1 MASIARAGG
10 AAAGVGSAA
19 ARAGSAAAGAGAAA
33 SRGLGDL
40 AGVGARGAGDF
51 TGIGARGAD
60 DLAGLGRGADD
71 LAGAAGAGAKKSS
84 FLAKNANTLLAGGV
98 AAGGLIYLDR
108 MYAGAKED
116 VKDCMKVCLPD
127 NWDDHAYGDLKSTEL
142 VYKELDDV
150 GEQPVCTAQI
160 EDCGKYCGEKCEDI
174 HDYDAP
180 GTNFLK
186 GAGGDAAEGATD
198 LFKSIFGDIFGDL
211 GIDSTTMYASSS
223 ACSLCCCMLIIMM
236 VVLK

>member
-1 MASIARAGG
+1 MSWASKLFKPGAKIGGTLDPKMFKGLGG
-10 AAAGVGSAA
+10 ASDATKFSKIDDLIAANPSLAKQFDGLDDAA
-19 ARAGSAAAGAGAAA
+19 KLGKLDELGEAAEAA
-33 SRGLGDL
+33 SKS
-40 AGVGARGAGDF
+40 
-51 TGIGARGAD
+51 
-60 DLAGLGRGADD
+60 
-71 LAGAAGAGAKKSS
+71 KKSS
-84 FLAKNANTLLAGGV
+84 FLADNASTLLAGGV
-98 AAGGLIYLDR
+98 AVGGLIYLDQQ
-108 MYAGAKED
+108 YAGAKEA
-116 VKDCMKVCLPD
+116 VKDCMKVCLPE
-127 NWDDHAYGDLKSTEL
+127 NWDDHEYGDLKSSEL
-142 VYKELDDV
+142 VYKELDNA

-160 EDCGKYCGEKCEDI
+160 EDCGKYCGEKCEEI

-198 LFKSIFGDIFGDL
+198 LFTAIFGDIFGDL

>member
-1 MASIARAGG
+1 
-10 AAAGVGSAA
+10 
-19 ARAGSAAAGAGAAA
+19 
-33 SRGLGDL
+33 
-40 AGVGARGAGDF
+40 
-51 TGIGARGAD
+51 
-60 DLAGLGRGADD
+60 
-71 LAGAAGAGAKKSS
+71 
-84 FLAKNANTLLAGGV
+84 
-98 AAGGLIYLDR
+98 
-108 MYAGAKED
+108 
-116 VKDCMKVCLPD
+116 MKVCLPE
-127 NWDDHAYGDLKSTEL
+127 NWDDHEYGDLKSSEL
-142 VYKELDDV
+142 VYKELDNA

-160 EDCGKYCGEKCEDI
+160 EDCGKYCGEKCEEI

-198 LFKSIFGDIFGDL
+198 LFTAIFGDIFGDL